1 MDAPSNPLIAD
12 LVDETLE
19 NVAAVLVYMQATAD
33 ALHANGAPGDRMRF
47 GQFLIFETAI
57 RALHYEAEHRG
68 TRRWSRRADAKE
80 AGHAT
85 S

>member
-19 NVAAVLVYMQATAD
+19 NVAAVLVYMQATVD
-33 ALHANGAPGDRMRF
+33 ALYANGAPGDRMRF
-47 GQFLIFETAI
+47 GQFLIYETAI
-57 RALHYEAEHRG
+57 RALRYEAEHRG
-68 TRRWSRRADAKE
+68 TRRWSRRDDARE
-80 AGHAT
+80 VGDET